1 LSSVSTGHRRAI
13 ANHVVPTRLSATLL
27 AMLAL
32 SLATASGCR
41 QSREAFAESPLERPA
56 IELPAHDAL
65 RPSVRDR
72 AAITRGDALSLPD
85 DFPEDIYLPAEYR
98 INSLMDRGALRVV
111 SLRAPGQVSALF
123 NAARTSMGKRGWK
136 QTLAM
141 RDASDS
147 ALLNYE
153 KGDRAAVLSFSDDH
167 GTGAVTMN
175 VQLHTTAH

>member
-1 LSSVSTGHRRAI
+1 
-13 ANHVVPTRLSATLL
+13 VPIRLPAALL
-27 AMLAL
+27 AMLIL
-32 SLATASGCR
+32 SLAATPGCR
-41 QSREAFAESPLERPA
+41 QSREAFAAPLERPA
-56 IELPAHDAL
+56 IELPAPDAL

-72 AAITRGDALSLPD
+72 ADIARGDALSLPD
-85 DFPEDIYLPAEYR
+85 DFPDDIYLPADYR

-111 SLRAPGQVSALF
+111 SLRAPGQVSTLF
-123 NAARTSMGKRGWK
+123 AAARTSMDKRGWK

-153 KGDRAAVLSFSDDH
+153 KDDRAAVLSFSDDH